1 MKPTD
6 LRNETFER
14 LQARLRDDMRAVL
27 EGYRAHGPC
36 TTAELAAKINIG
48 LLTVRPRTTDLCAL
62 GLVVLDENETAR
74 RKAAEKI
81 RCGVYRAATEAEVR
95 AALARARGDAA
106 AEQMLLT
113 V

>member
-14 LQARLRDDMRAVL
+14 LQARLREDMRAVL

-36 TTAELAAKINIG
+36 TTAELAEKINIG
-48 LLTVRPRTTDLCAL
+48 LLTVRPRTTDLVGCA
-62 GLVVLDENETAR
+62 LVVLDEAETKR
-74 RKAAEKI
+74 RKDAEKI
-81 RCGVYRAATEAEVR
+81 KCGVYRAATPDEVR
-95 AALARARGDAA
+95 AALARARGEAA
-106 AEQMLLT
+106 ADQTLLK